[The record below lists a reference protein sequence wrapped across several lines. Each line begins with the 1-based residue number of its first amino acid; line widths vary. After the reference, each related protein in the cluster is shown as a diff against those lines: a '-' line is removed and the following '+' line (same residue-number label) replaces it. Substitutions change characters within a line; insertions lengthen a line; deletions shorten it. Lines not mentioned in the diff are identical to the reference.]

1 MRSGGIASASVRRV
15 TRSSSSAR
23 SESAVATPS
32 SSTKLPR
39 SLTRSRWMR
48 TFCHSSRWRSFSTT
62 ASVPRL
68 ASSAAFSDAGSST
81 GISR

>member
-15 TRSSSSAR
+15 TLSSSCAR

-32 SSTKLPR
+32 SSRKLPR
-39 SLTRSRWMR
+39 SLTLSRWMR
-48 TFCHSSRWRSFSTT
+48 TFCHSSSRRSFSTT

-68 ASSAAFSDAGSST
+68 DSSADFSAAGSST

>member
-1 MRSGGIASASVRRV
+1 MRSGGDLERLGEPGDAVELV
-15 TRSSSSAR
+15 G
-23 SESAVATPS
+23 EVGVAVATPS

-68 ASSAAFSDAGSST
+68 ASSAAHSARGSST